1 MARGTQH
8 RKRRPTANARPGG
21 VAAAAPKPEGR
32 KKPPQWQEQLFFA
45 RLRSHA
51 RWAYAVLAV
60 LFLLTFALL
69 GVGSGSSGISDALS
83 SAFHFGSSGGTDLAK
98 LEQAAN
104 SKPKDV
110 KAWRALATGYEQKV
124 RTADAVSAL
133 QHLSQLQPKDTDVLQ
148 ELASQQTTLVRNY
161 SNDVTA
167 ASSLAGLSTSSSSFQ
182 LPSTTALGKAAA
194 GVADPIDSAVQQSA
208 STAQSTAQSKLTL
221 TEQAAEG
228 TFKKLA
234 ALTPKDATAQI
245 QLGQAAQ
252 SAGDAASAI
261 KAYKAFL
268 KLAPTDPLAPT
279 VKQVL
284 KSLSG
289 SSTAATSGG

>member
-1 MARGTQH
+1 M
-8 RKRRPTANARPGG
+8 
-21 VAAAAPKPEGR
+21 
-32 KKPPQWQEQLFFA
+32 
-45 RLRSHA
+45 
-51 RWAYAVLAV
+51 
-60 LFLLTFALL
+60 
-69 GVGSGSSGISDALS
+69 
-83 SAFHFGSSGGTDLAK
+83 
-98 LEQAAN
+98 
-104 SKPKDV
+104 
-110 KAWRALATGYEQKV
+110 
-124 RTADAVSAL
+124 SAL

-148 ELASQQTTLVRNY
+148 ELAAQQTTLVRNY

-221 TEQAAEG
+221 TEKAAEG

-252 SAGDAASAI
+252 SAGDAATAI